1 MTIKDDL
8 FFHVIQSA
16 ARLAANWK
24 SERIKFLQYA
34 TPFWQK
40 NGGDAL
46 VAHMREEYVM
56 VETDII
62 SQLHCLD
69 ADNKEILLR
78 YLAWS

>member
-8 FFHVIQSA
+8 FYHLLSSA

-40 NGGDAL
+40 NGGDVF
-46 VAHMREEYVM
+46 VAHMRDEYVM
-56 VETDII
+56 VDTNII
-62 SQLHCLD
+62 ANLYRLD
-69 ADNKEILLR
+69 AENKEIVLR